1 MLDQVYIE
9 RDPREIRNIFEKY
22 YYFLNDKKYFLKV
35 IKTIFY
41 SRRVLHAEEWEIR
54 PDREQSAA
62 QLLQHQPQPAATPP
76 STPSAPS
83 HPASWEAEEER
94 AQSGRGDEEILP
106 GRDLRPDQA
115 AGSSHRGRRGEDV
128 AGAILQW

>member
-41 SRRVLHAEEWEIR
+41 SRRVLHAEE
-54 PDREQSAA
+54 
-62 QLLQHQPQPAATPP
+62 
-76 STPSAPS
+76 
-83 HPASWEAEEER
+83 
-94 AQSGRGDEEILP
+94 
-106 GRDLRPDQA
+106 
-115 AGSSHRGRRGEDV
+115 
-128 AGAILQW
+128 